1 MSAEEP
7 NSMEPTR
14 EDDFLPP
21 ALEGAAVEETNV
33 LPADEVAVDD
43 EEQEDDQESL
53 YSHDEERD
61 VAEKEDSATPEI
73 QTATVQAENEGEVGA
88 EGQLEAEDAQG
99 GSEQVIDA
107 VEIGDVQ
114 ERKEEEEAQG
124 SESALIEPDV
134 VTVGQSVDTGADE
147 ADTAQT
153 SDFKELAEDDVESSR
168 QEAHEEEQTA
178 LVDSDNDDEK
188 DQSVSSESGAH
199 EQETSQGVGSDA
211 YEKQQDEEEPEH
223 DATESSEQE
232 LGSSSTQSAEPQP
245 FDVARYNTDSE
256 NVDYGLLQRQA
267 TYILSSN
274 MLNAPE
280 FQQLA
285 ELDKINAVLTFLNS
299 NPETAFQASTGQVA
313 QLLNPQRT
321 SQQEPR
327 PDLSQPMTAV
337 ERKRYNEYLRGENR
351 ITEIQNIP
359 PKSRLFIGNLPLK
372 NVAKDDLFRIFSPYG
387 HIYQINIKNAFGFI
401 QYDNP
406 QSVKAA
412 IAGESNELN
421 FGKKLILEI
430 SSSNSRPQYDHGDHG
445 TNSSSTFISSTKR
458 PFEEE
463 EEEDMYSDSSYKR
476 GKRRV
481 PDCQIYVKRTAD
493 RSYANEVFNRFK
505 QASGLET
512 DMIFLKPRMELRKMI
527 NDAAYDGVWGVVLV
541 NKTRNVDIQTFY
553 KGPQGE
559 TKFDEYASVS
569 CEDAIAIFNNLKSSR
584 GDRMPAPVQHAP
596 QQHAPQ
602 QHAPQQHAPQQH
614 APQQQYYGGYGAAS
628 APHPP
633 HQGQPYIQQPPY
645 GGLPQGPAPGYG
657 GPPPMAQGYG
667 AYPGAQAHVSPPP
680 PVVAPP
686 MAAGPQMDQQQLF
699 SAIQNLP
706 PNVVSS
712 LLTMAQQQPQQQ
724 QQLLGIIQSMQPQA
738 QPHGGSH
745 AGPSVPPAYQGY
757 HQMQPQ
763 PVNTPPVQQHQQHQ
777 QQQQP
782 PAFAAK
788 SPPAQNPIPQQSQAP
803 ASGNNNV
810 QSLLD
815 SLAQLQQK

>member
-7 NSMEPTR
+7 NSMDPTR
-14 EDDFLPP
+14 EDDLAPA
-21 ALEGAAVEETNV
+21 ALEGAPVEETNV
-33 LPADEVAVDD
+33 LPADEVAGDD

-53 YSHDEERD
+53 YSHEEERD
-61 VAEKEDSATPEI
+61 AAEKEDSATPEI

-88 EGQLEAEDAQG
+88 EGQDEEEDAQG
-99 GSEQVIDA
+99 GSGQVIEA

-124 SESALIEPDV
+124 PESALIEPDV
-134 VTVGQSVDTGADE
+134 VTVGQPVDASADE
-147 ADTAQT
+147 LDAAEA
-153 SDFKELAEDDVESSR
+153 SDSRERAEDDAEGSG
-168 QEAHEEEQTA
+168 QEAHPEEQTA
-178 LVDSDNDDEK
+178 LVDFDSEDEK
-188 DQSVSSESGAH
+188 GQSVSSESGAQ
-199 EQETSQGVGSDA
+199 EQEASEDAGSDGD
-211 YEKQQDEEEPEH
+211 EKKQEQDADQPNHE
-223 DATESSEQE
+223 AAESSEQE
-232 LGSSSTQSAEPQP
+232 SGSGTQSVEPQP
-245 FDVARYNTDSE
+245 FDVARYDTSSE
-256 NVDYGLLQRQA
+256 NVDYGLLQKQA
-267 TYILSSN
+267 TYIVSSN
-274 MLNAPE
+274 MLNTPE
-280 FQQLA
+280 FQQLV
-285 ELDKINAVLTFLNS
+285 EPDKINAVLSFLNS
-299 NPETAFQASTGQVA
+299 NPETAFQAFAGQVA
-313 QLLNPQRT
+313 QPPNPQRA
-321 SQQEPR
+321 SQHEPR

-445 TNSSSTFISSTKR
+445 TNSSSTFISSSKR

-569 CEDAIAIFNNLKSSR
+569 CEDAIAIFNNLKSNR
-584 GDRMPAPVQHAP
+584 GDRMAAPVQHAP
-596 QQHAPQ
+596 QP
-602 QHAPQQHAPQQH
+602 HAPQQHAPQQH
-614 APQQQYYGGYGAAS
+614 APQQQYYGGYGAAP
-628 APHPP
+628 APQPP

-645 GGLPQGPAPGYG
+645 GGAPQGPAPGYG

-712 LLTMAQQQPQQQ
+712 LLAMAQQQPQQQ

-738 QPHGGSH
+738 QSHGAQHG
-745 AGPSVPPAYQGY
+745 GPSVPPAYQGY
-757 HQMQPQ
+757 HQMQSQ
-763 PVNTPPVQQHQQHQ
+763 PINSPPVQQH
-777 QQQQP
+777 QQQP